1 MPLDWNPAEIY
12 VFVPQRSENAKQTSQ
27 QRRVYRLRTDPFGA
41 SERARVPAAPSTA
54 QGSRQRCYRAQ
65 RAGRRQ
71 RPQKSVARGQGPAA
85 DRAAAPTHRPRGRA
99 APPCAGG
106 RRPPPSFP
114 SPRTGGGGGGGAARS
129 TPSLPSR
136 SSPGPRAGAHPA
148 RRGGGGAVTAA
159 NGPASP
165 RRGRGLG
172 QEGGREEG
180 AARRGHLGIIEHFG
194 LGGVGLEAENSLP
207 PVELKFHS
215 PRGHLFIMAQ
225 RSGAPPRPAG
235 RCR

>member
-1 MPLDWNPAEIY
+1 MDLDWNPVEIY

-27 QRRVYRLRTDPFGA
+27 QRPVYRLRTDPFGA

-136 SSPGPRAGAHPA
+136 SSPSPRAGAHPA

-172 QEGGREEG
+172 QEGGREGGGRG
-180 AARRGHLGIIEHFG
+180 AAGSPWHHRALWPWWGRARSRELSPP
-194 LGGVGLEAENSLP
+194 GGT
-207 PVELKFHS
+207 
-215 PRGHLFIMAQ
+215 
-225 RSGAPPRPAG
+225 
-235 RCR
+235 